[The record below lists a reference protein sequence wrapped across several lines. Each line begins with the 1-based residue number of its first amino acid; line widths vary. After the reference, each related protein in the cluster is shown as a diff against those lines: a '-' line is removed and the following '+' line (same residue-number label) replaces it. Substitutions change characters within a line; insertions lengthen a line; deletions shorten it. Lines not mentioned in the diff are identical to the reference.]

1 MKYFEVEF
9 TIANRA
15 GSPVDA
21 DTLQLLRDLLP
32 SLVAEAGFESFEDT
46 PQGLRGFVQTD
57 SFDETALKE
66 GLQQLSGLMPAA
78 SPDEG
83 TLSVSYTVADA
94 EDKNWNADWERE
106 GFEPICIDNRCI
118 IHDTLHP
125 LPFVAQPSPLSITI
139 DARQAFGTGNH
150 ETTRMIVGR
159 LLNLDL
165 QGKRVLDCG
174 CGTGILSI
182 VAAKCGAKEAVAYD
196 IDEWSA
202 DNTRHNAELNQVD
215 NIEVLLGDVHVLSHV
230 SGVFDV
236 VLANINRNILLQDM
250 PLMKEVMAHGARII
264 LSGFYVDDG
273 LMIAEK
279 AGELGMRLLKTSS
292 DNNWCMLEFCTE

>member
-125 LPFVAQPSPLSITI
+125 LPFVAQPSPLTICI

-159 LLNLDL
+159 LLDLDL

-182 VAAKCGAKEAVAYD
+182 VAAKCGAKEAVAVF
-196 IDEWSA
+196 IL
-202 DNTRHNAELNQVD
+202 RRGVVAEDHVGQFPGAVRNFEGLDRRAVVD
-215 NIEVLLGDVHVLSHV
+215 QGD
-230 SGVFDV
+230 GVFLGAVRRVHGGRSLTD
-236 VLANINRNILLQDM
+236 
-250 PLMKEVMAHGARII
+250 LMHH
-264 LSGFYVDDG
+264 SG
-273 LMIAEK
+273 
-279 AGELGMRLLKTSS
+279 GEIPVQH
-292 DNNWCMLEFCTE
+292 